1 MYNINCLVQVR
12 LHGILNCKQWTNM
25 EITQKLTIFTE
36 ELTNYI
42 RSECECSFPNINIYR
57 PIFKCFANSP
67 NHVTFR
73 AYIILFSDFTVDYT
87 VDIVEEW
94 VKSQTSVTILGEA
107 VRIDNKCP
115 VVISTLD
122 DPECSQDAAS
132 TLISLIIIIGSIS
145 ATVVVVV
152 LVIILIV
159 VSCFIAS
166 QKTKRYNNI
175 RML

>member
-1 MYNINCLVQVR
+1 
-12 LHGILNCKQWTNM
+12 M
-25 EITQKLTIFTE
+25 EITQKLTLFTE

-73 AYIILFSDFTVDYT
+73 AYIIPFSDFTVDYT

-107 VRIDNKCP
+107 LRIGNKCP

-132 TLISLIIIIGSIS
+132 TLTSSSLIIIIGSIS
-145 ATVVVVV
+145 AIVVVVV
-152 LVIILIV
+152 LVIILIL

-166 QKTKRYNNI
+166 QKTKRYQQYKLI
-175 RML
+175 ILMLLSISIH